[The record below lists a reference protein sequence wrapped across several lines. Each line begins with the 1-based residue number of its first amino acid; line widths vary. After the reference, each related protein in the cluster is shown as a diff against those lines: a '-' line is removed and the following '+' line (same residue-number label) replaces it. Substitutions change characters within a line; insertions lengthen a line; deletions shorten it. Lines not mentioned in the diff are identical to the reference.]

1 MYCQLTV
8 LNFSCII
15 LGLFM
20 FAMPSLLSC
29 FVTMCF
35 GPCLFSSFS
44 SFFDTLYADVNVS
57 SVSNAGADASEGLT
71 GSK

>member
-35 GPCLFSSFS
+35 GPCLFSSF
-44 SFFDTLYADVNVS
+44 FFDTLYADVNVS
-57 SVSNAGADASEGLT
+57 SVSNAGADASKGLD